1 MAQPIDTQLN
11 SNAQLTIRATNLGKK
26 FTTGWLFR
34 NFNYT
39 FISGNIYAVTGPNGS
54 GKSTLLQML
63 WGQLPSTEGTIAY
76 ETDKKILE
84 LDTLFNKVAIA
95 APYMDLIDEFTL
107 AEMVDFH
114 FRLKSVW
121 PGYSAQQVI
130 RAMYL
135 EEAAAKPIG
144 NFSSGM
150 KQRLKLGLAFY
161 TDAPVIFLDEPGTNL
176 DDQAFQWYLDLLKKQ
191 AANRVVLIASN
202 NKKEYPENTQMISI
216 MDYKS
221 VNC

>member
-11 SNAQLTIRATNLGKK
+11 TIAKSITIRAINLGKK
-26 FTTGWLFR
+26 FHTGWLFR

-39 FISGNIYAVTGPNGS
+39 FVSGNIYAITGPNGS

-63 WGQLPSTEGTIAY
+63 WGQLPSTEGTIGY
-76 ETDKKILE
+76 EIDKKIPE
-84 LDTLFNKVAIA
+84 PDALFNHLAIA

-107 AEMVDFH
+107 TEMVDFH

-121 PGYSAQQVI
+121 PGYSVKQVI
-130 RAMYL
+130 KDMYL

-150 KQRLKLGLAFY
+150 KQRLKLALAFY
-161 TDAPVIFLDEPGTNL
+161 TDVPVVFLDEPGTNL
-176 DDQAFQWYLDLLKKQ
+176 DDQAFQWYLNLL
-191 AANRVVLIASN
+191 NRLFKNRIIVIASN
-202 NKKEYPENTQMISI
+202 NNEEYPANAHRISI
-216 MDYKS
+216 PDYK
-221 VNC
+221 